1 MNKTDFLLELTEKL
15 SLLPV
20 EELEERWSFYSEI
33 IDDRMDEGLS
43 EEEAV
48 AELGTVDEIADQ
60 ILKDIPLAKLVKEKI
75 RPRRRFQVWEILLL
89 ILGSPVW
96 LPLLVAAFAVVLC
109 VYIAIWAVDISL
121 WAVFVSVAVGV
132 LAGLAGGVLLSV
144 MYGGLGGITLI
155 CAGIVCAGLS
165 IFLFFACR
173 EITRGFLW
181 MTKKLL
187 VATKKK
193 FARKEGA

>member
-1 MNKTDFLLELTEKL
+1 MNKTDFLLDLTEKL

-75 RPRRRFQVWEILLL
+75 RPKRRFQVWEILLL

-96 LPLLVAAFAVVLC
+96 LPLLVAVFAVVLS

>member
-1 MNKTDFLLELTEKL
+1 MNKTDFLLDLTEKL

-75 RPRRRFQVWEILLL
+75 RPKRRFQVWEILLL

-96 LPLLVAAFAVVLC
+96 LPLLVAAFAVVLS
-109 VYIAIWAVDISL
+109 VYIAIWAVDISM

>member
-1 MNKTDFLLELTEKL
+1 MNKTEFLLELTEKL
-15 SLLPV
+15 SLLPG

-96 LPLLVAAFAVVLC
+96 LPLLVAAFAVVLS
-109 VYIAIWAVDISL
+109 VYITIWAVDISL
-121 WAVFVSVAVGV
+121 WAVFVSVAAGV
-132 LAGLAGGVLLSV
+132 LAGLAGGVLLSI

-173 EITRGFLW
+173 EITRGILW
-181 MTKKLL
+181 MTKKMP